1 MYERNEAVQKMIDW
15 IEENLTESP
24 SLIAMSSH
32 IGYSPQHCSRMFHDI
47 SGMTIKDYIAG
58 RRLSR
63 ATMEIRDTDGRLL
76 DIALKY
82 GYSSH
87 EALTRAFVTAY
98 GCTPSAYRRHPLPL
112 PLSIRQ
118 VVLSPEHYQD
128 KGENEMSKN
137 KLADVHVRVEHIPAH
152 RYVGIFDITASG
164 YGDFWE
170 KHDCDA
176 VCGIIESMSN
186 VAHKIVTPHTAGWFW
201 EGGRRGY
208 FYGFGVPDD
217 YSGEVPE
224 GFEVR
229 DIPASD
235 YLVFFH
241 PPFDY
246 LADNGDVMGRVEN
259 LAWNYDPSKDG
270 YEWNEAACNDYQR
283 HYPEVLGYQILR
295 PVKRVK

>member
-1 MYERNEAVQKMIDW
+1 MYEWNEAVQKMIDW
-15 IEENLTESP
+15 IEDNLTESP
-24 SLIAMSSH
+24 SLLAMSAH
-32 IGYSPQHCSRMFHDI
+32 IGYSPQYCSRIFHDI

-58 RRLSR
+58 RRLAR
-63 ATMEIRDTDGRLL
+63 ATLEIRDSDSRLL
-76 DIALKY
+76 DVALKY

-87 EALTRAFVTAY
+87 EALTRAFVNAY
-98 GCTPSAYRRHPLPL
+98 GCTPSAYRRHTVPLPM
-112 PLSIRQ
+112 SIRQ
-118 VVLSPEHYQD
+118 VVLFPEHYRN
-128 KGENEMSKN
+128 KGEITMSTTM
-137 KLADVHVRVEHIPAH
+137 LTEARVRVEHIPAH
-152 RYVGIFDITASG
+152 KYVGIFDAG
-164 YGDFWE
+164 VDNYGDFWQ

-176 VCGIIESMSN
+176 VCGIIDSMSH
-186 VAHKIVTPHTAGWFW
+186 VSHPIVTPHTAGWFW
-201 EGGRRGY
+201 QDGKRGY
-208 FYGFGVPDD
+208 FYGFGVPAD

-295 PVKRVK
+295 PVKRAK